1 MKYRFIDTALGL
13 MAIGWTTEGVAC
25 LRLPGEG
32 RETMRERLLRRGTAE
47 EEAAGLPE
55 LAARLIAYAAGAKDD
70 FADVPVDLAGISA
83 FNLLA
88 YEDIRRLGWGETTT
102 YGAVARRLGDIGLAR
117 AVGAAMGANP
127 VPLIIPCHRVLG
139 SDGRLVGF
147 SAPGGVTAKVRMLQL
162 ERAAMPDGQLSLG
175 L

>member
-13 MAIGWTTEGVAC
+13 MALGWTAGGVAS
-25 LRLPGEG
+25 LRLPGEA
-32 RETMRERLLRRGTAE
+32 RELMRERLLRRGAAE
-47 EEAAGLPE
+47 EHAEGQPD
-55 LAARLIAYAAGAKDD
+55 LASRIVAYAEGGNDD
-70 FADVPVDLAGISA
+70 FADVPVDLAGVSV
-83 FNLLA
+83 FNRLA
-88 YEDIRRLGWGETTT
+88 YEEIRKLGWGETTT
-102 YGAVARRLGDIGLAR
+102 YGAVARQLGDIGLSR

-139 SDGRLVGF
+139 ADGRLTGF
-147 SAPGGVTAKVRMLQL
+147 SAPGGVNAKVRMLHL